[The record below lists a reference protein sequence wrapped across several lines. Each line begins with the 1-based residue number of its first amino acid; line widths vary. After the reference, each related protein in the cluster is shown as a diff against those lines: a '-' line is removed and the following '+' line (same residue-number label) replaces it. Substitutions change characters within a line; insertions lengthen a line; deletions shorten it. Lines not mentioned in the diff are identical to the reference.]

1 MSGREAPAWLA
12 AFQERFSAM
21 LRTPLDRGTGTL
33 RARIDRYDPALVGEI
48 SPEARA
54 PGEGLAVY
62 NRQYWFRLFGALQ
75 SEHRLACALAGAWA
89 FNDLAA
95 RFLAAH
101 PPRGHDLGR
110 AADGLA
116 AWVKRDADQPRP
128 RDLDEPPLPPRALAE
143 AVDIDAAYRALFW
156 ADERA
161 GLDEAALGSLDARAL
176 ATSRLVPSDRFVVV
190 VESWALL
197 ALRARLPAA
206 PVTRAVPLPDPVAGG
221 PRPVALHRAAG
232 ETRALPLDP
241 LQARLLALLC
251 AGPVGEALARLELE
265 CPPARVD
272 RLAADV
278 RRWLADSL
286 RLGFWRALDR

>member
-1 MSGREAPAWLA
+1 MRGREAPAWLA

-33 RARIDRYDPALVGEI
+33 RARIDRYDPAIVGEI
-48 SPEARA
+48 SREARA

-62 NRQYWFRLFGALQ
+62 NRQYWFRLLGALQ

-101 PPRGHDLGR
+101 PPQGHDLGR
-110 AADGLA
+110 AADGFA
-116 AWVKRDADQPRP
+116 AWVKRDVDHPRP
-128 RDLDEPPLPPRALAE
+128 RGAGQPDLPARALTE

-161 GLDEAALGSLDARAL
+161 GLDEAALASLDASAL
-176 ATSRLVPSDRFVVV
+176 ATSRLVASERFVVIT
-190 VESWALL
+190 ESWELL
-197 ALRARLPAA
+197 ALRAGLSAA
-206 PVTRAVPLPDPVAGG
+206 PVERAVPLPAPVAGG

-241 LQARLLALLC
+241 LQARLLALLG
-251 AGPVGEALARLELE
+251 AGPVGEALARLEAE
-265 CPPARVD
+265 CPPARAD
-272 RLAADV
+272 RLAGDV
-278 RRWLADSL
+278 RRWLADSV